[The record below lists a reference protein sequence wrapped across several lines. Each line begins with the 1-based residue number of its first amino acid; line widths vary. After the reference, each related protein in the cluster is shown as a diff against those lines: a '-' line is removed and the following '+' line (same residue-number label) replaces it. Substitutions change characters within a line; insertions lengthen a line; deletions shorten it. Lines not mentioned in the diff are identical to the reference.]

1 MDKVPRPLVTVFSTY
16 AFLSLPASV
25 VLLLVVLLGLDGY
38 STTDF
43 GILGALLVGLI
54 GFAFFWRQFHAR
66 QSANVPETAEK
77 LIETINQNGKYAVL
91 AFESEF
97 CLASTTVGQRLAALE
112 NAHPDRFQTYSISV
126 LQDPGKGLFAKY
138 GLRTTPTY
146 VLLDNEGRV
155 VDDFPLVLPVERVI
169 YAVTQ
174 SASRA

>member
-1 MDKVPRPLVTVFSTY
+1 MDKVPRLLVTVFSTY
-16 AFLSLPASV
+16 AFVSLPASV
-25 VLLLVVLLGLDGY
+25 VVIAVLVLGLDGY

-43 GILGALLVGLI
+43 GILGALLVGVI
-54 GFAFFWRQFHAR
+54 GFGVFWRQFHAR
-66 QSANVPETAEK
+66 QSANVPETADK
-77 LIETINQNGKYAVL
+77 LMESIQANGKYAVL

-126 LQDPGKGLFAKY
+126 LQDPGKGLFQKY

-146 VLLDNEGRV
+146 VLLDKEGKV